1 MENQIKSI
9 AKSIQEMTNP
19 QQVEETK
26 FKVGDI
32 VIAKKGPHKGDKHKV
47 IHVSDDGK
55 LNIQPLGR
63 DVKYRQGA
71 AGAMPNEVTLVK
83 EDVQQVDEG
92 MYTPGSGW
100 GKDAQSKADKYNS
113 LSTADQKKINSIEK
127 ILNKELRDIHLTNRC
142 AYFNSFDLDLSGSDL
157 KKLGGLVKRFSFDN
171 EYDDLWIEC
180 YY

>member
-1 MENQIKSI
+1 
-9 AKSIQEMTNP
+9 MTNP

-83 EDVQQVDEG
+83 EDVQQVDEREI
-92 MYTPGSGW
+92 YSN
-100 GKDAQSKADKYNS
+100 AQGYPKVEQLISWMESNKLMPKNGREDYVDMNNGIVEVTVVWTELDK
-113 LSTADQKKINSIEK
+113 TDM
-127 ILNKELRDIHLTNRC
+127 
-142 AYFNSFDLDLSGSDL
+142 
-157 KKLGGLVKRFSFDN
+157 KKLISHKAFISVN
-171 EYDDLWIEC
+171 TEIVNYDASALTFNFK
-180 YY
+180 YSAL

>member
-83 EDVQQVDEG
+83 EDVQQVDEREI
-92 MYTPGSGW
+92 YSN
-100 GKDAQSKADKYNS
+100 AQGYPKVEQLISWMESNKLMPKNGREDYVDMNNGIVEVTVVWTELDK
-113 LSTADQKKINSIEK
+113 TDM
-127 ILNKELRDIHLTNRC
+127 
-142 AYFNSFDLDLSGSDL
+142 
-157 KKLGGLVKRFSFDN
+157 KKLISHKAFISVN
-171 EYDDLWIEC
+171 TEIVNYDASALTFNFK
-180 YY
+180 YSAL

>member
-47 IHVSDDGK
+47 IHVFDDGK

-83 EDVQQVDEG
+83 EDVQQVDEREID
-92 MYTPGSGW
+92 SN
-100 GKDAQSKADKYNS
+100 AQGYPKIEQLISWMESNKLMPKNGREDYVDMNNGIVEVTVVWTELDK
-113 LSTADQKKINSIEK
+113 TDM
-127 ILNKELRDIHLTNRC
+127 
-142 AYFNSFDLDLSGSDL
+142 
-157 KKLGGLVKRFSFDN
+157 KKLISHKAFISVN
-171 EYDDLWIEC
+171 TEIVNYDASALTFNFK
-180 YY
+180 YSAL

>member
-47 IHVSDDGK
+47 IYVSDDGK

-83 EDVQQVDEG
+83 EDVQQVDEREIDSNAQG
-92 MYTPGSGW
+92 YPKVDQLISWMESNKLLPKNGREDYVDMNNGIVEVTVVYTEL
-100 GKDAQSKADKYNS
+100 DK
-113 LSTADQKKINSIEK
+113 
-127 ILNKELRDIHLTNRC
+127 
-142 AYFNSFDLDLSGSDL
+142 SDM
-157 KKLGGLVKRFSFDN
+157 KKLISHKAFISIQTEIVN
-171 EYDDLWIEC
+171 YDAPALTFNFK
-180 YY
+180 YSAL

>member
-83 EDVQQVDEG
+83 EDVQQVDEREID
-92 MYTPGSGW
+92 SN
-100 GKDAQSKADKYNS
+100 AQGYPKVEQLISWMESNKLMPKNGREDYVDMNNGIVEVTVVWTELDK
-113 LSTADQKKINSIEK
+113 TDM
-127 ILNKELRDIHLTNRC
+127 
-142 AYFNSFDLDLSGSDL
+142 
-157 KKLGGLVKRFSFDN
+157 KKLISHKAFISVN
-171 EYDDLWIEC
+171 TEIVNYDASALTFNFK
-180 YY
+180 YSAL